1 MTDEPTPGHVPFEDL
16 PRGDMP
22 SGDMPSGDVPPGD
35 PPPLP
40 PHDPTPGPPPI
51 SYGYQHPAPAPMPP
65 NEERLWA
72 MLSHLSYFAF
82 TIFAPIIILVVF
94 GPRSA
99 FVQDQAKEAL
109 NFHITLLIAAIAS
122 ALLILVGIGLL
133 LLPVVAVYGLVFAIL
148 ASVKSYDG
156 ELYRYPL
163 TLRLVS

>member
-1 MTDEPTPGHVPFEDL
+1 MTDGPTTPDP
-16 PRGDMP
+16 MP
-22 SGDMPSGDVPPGD
+22 PGDVPP
-35 PPPLP
+35 PL
-40 PHDPTPGPPPI
+40 
-51 SYGYQHPAPAPMPP
+51 SYGYPPPPPAPLPP

-72 MLSHLSYFAF
+72 MLAHLSYFVF
-82 TIFAPIIILVVF
+82 SIFAPIIIMVVF

-109 NFHITLLIAAIAS
+109 NFHITLLIAAVVS
-122 ALLILVGIGLL
+122 GVLILVGIGVI

-148 ASVKSYDG
+148 AAVKANDG